1 LNQGKNGK
9 FILFPIQRIKDRN
22 KYKPGASNLTQE
34 PGKTTVLFQLIIHSK
49 SLANGSSPHTL
60 LFCVHDFIIFS
71 LVVNQTMMARIGQ
84 SAIFLSNNEES
95 TLVGYRRFRV

>member
-49 SLANGSSPHTL
+49 KPCKWQLSTYPII
-60 LFCVHDFIIFS
+60 CVHDFIIFS

-84 SAIFLSNNEES
+84 SSIFLSNNKES